1 MSILDAAFGDLAA
14 TLLDEVQLGS
24 RAATIRRPGAG
35 GTYDPATSTVTG
47 AASATDYPCRVAH
60 MRFETTQIPESLIEE
75 GDKAVFVSRKTLGIT
90 PVADSDVYIEGANPD
105 AAGAVRWTIKGVH
118 PVASGDLDA
127 GYELHL
133 RR

>member
-14 TLLDEVQLGS
+14 TLLDTVQLGS

-35 GTYDPATSTVTG
+35 GSYDPAKGSVSG
-47 AASATDYPCRVAH
+47 AAAPTDYPCRVAH
-60 MRFETTQIPESLIEE
+60 MRFDTTQIPESLVEA

-90 PVADSDVYIEGANPD
+90 PVPDSDLYIEG
-105 AAGAVRWTIKGVH
+105 GVRWTIKGVH
-118 PVASGDLDA
+118 PVMSGDQAA
-127 GYELHL
+127 GFELHL